1 MNIICYMLLILLSKS
16 DKWAI
21 FKLEMNIIC
30 HMLHILL
37 SKKTTNDRFS
47 NGKSPSKAKCY
58 RAQHIQKTFG
68 RYTFPLPKMVIFFKI
83 APMRPLLS
91 SYLVKATKSRFYQ
104 GTFGWYSLK
113 NILQRNILQRNHL
126 QRNSIRNRSLIEKSI
141 RFLY

>member
-37 SKKTTNDRFS
+37 SKKRLMIDFQMGNRHPKQSATGRNTF
-47 NGKSPSKAKCY
+47 K
-58 RAQHIQKTFG
+58 KTFG

-113 NILQRNILQRNHL
+113 NIFAKKHFT
-126 QRNSIRNRSLIEKSI
+126 KKP
-141 RFLY
+141 FTKKFY